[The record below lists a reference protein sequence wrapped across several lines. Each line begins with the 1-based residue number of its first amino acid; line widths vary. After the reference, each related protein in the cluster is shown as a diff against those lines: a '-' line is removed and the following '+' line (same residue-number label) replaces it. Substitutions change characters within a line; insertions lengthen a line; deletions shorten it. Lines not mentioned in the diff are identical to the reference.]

1 MIKYTA
7 ILEQDPDTGELV
19 MPFPPELLSQMG
31 WDFGDTLV
39 WEDNHDGSFTITKKE
54 KDDK

>member
-31 WDFGDTLV
+31 WGFGDTLI
-39 WEDNHDGSFTITKKE
+39 WEDNHNGSFTITKKE
-54 KDDK
+54 KDD